1 MILVTGGTG
10 LLGSHLLIELMQSN
24 DNVRVLYRSDSRIKI
39 VQHLFQFYFGENWE
53 DLFNKIEWIHGD
65 ILDLTSL
72 NNAIQ
77 GCKQVYHCAALVSF
91 HPRDFD
97 KLIKIN
103 REGTANVVNLCLSNS
118 VDKLCYVSSTAAVGG
133 EDGKTINE
141 NHSWKNSPTTS
152 GYSISKYSAENEVWR
167 GIEEGLNAVIVNP
180 CVILGPGN
188 WNDSSL
194 TLFKTMEKGVRF
206 YPPGAN
212 AIVDA
217 RDVARIMVQ
226 LMHSEKHSQR
236 YLCIGSNQTF
246 KELMDVIAKELKVK
260 KPTVLAK
267 RWMVNSA
274 RRVLEFFSIFTQKRS
289 SVTSETVNSL
299 FSNYAYDAGKI
310 KKELNYSFYTLEE
323 TIQNAVKG
331 KMG

>member
-1 MILVTGGTG
+1 MIFVTGGTG
-10 LLGSHLLIELMQSN
+10 LLGSHLLIELTRN
-24 DNVRVLYRSDSRIKI
+24 NENIRALYRSESRLKI
-39 VQHLFQFYFGENWE
+39 VQHLFQFYYGDNWE
-53 DLFNKIEWIHGD
+53 NFFNKILWIQGD
-65 ILDLTSL
+65 ILDITSL
-72 NNAIQ
+72 NNALH
-77 GCKQVYHCAALVSF
+77 GCKLVYHCAALVSF
-91 HPRDFD
+91 HPKDFD
-97 KLIKIN
+97 NVMKIN
-103 REGTANVVNLCLSNS
+103 REGTANVVNLSLSNS

-141 NHSWKNSPTTS
+141 NHQWKNSPTTS
-152 GYSISKYSAENEVWR
+152 GYSVSKYSAEKEVWR
-167 GIEEGLNAVIVNP
+167 GIEEGLDAVIVNP

-226 LMHSEKHSQR
+226 LMQSEIVSQR
-236 YLCIGSNQTF
+236 YLCIGNNQTF
-246 KELMDVIAKELKVK
+246 KKLMDAIAEELEVK
-260 KPTVLAK
+260 KPTTPVK
-267 RWMVNSA
+267 RWMVNSV
-274 RRVLEFFSIFTQKRS
+274 RRILGFISIFTQKRS

-310 KKELNYSFYTLEE
+310 QKELGYKFYSLEE

-331 KMG
+331 RVK